1 MQKKKKSIIMN
12 SLVFVL
18 AISTVLAGC
27 NKSSPSSSSSP
38 SAAASTSS
46 TTATA
51 STAVSTTPDKVEP
64 FNVSV
69 YIGDPGYQ
77 QPTPNNKIYKLM
89 KDKLGVTFNFDFL
102 AGDSNQKAGVMI
114 AGSDYPDIMTANT
127 KFTDA
132 GAYIPLEDLIEKNA
146 PNLKKHYASVW
157 NQMKDPK
164 DGHIYLLPN
173 YGVYN
178 GEVHSTYYSGPAFW
192 IQKAVL
198 KDAGYPKVQTL
209 DQYFDLIQKYKAKNP
224 TIDGKPTTG
233 FEILNSDWRNFGL
246 FNAPQHLI
254 GHPNDGGVVV
264 TDGVAQIFADKDSAK
279 KYFQKLNQVNSEGLI
294 DKEAFVQNY
303 DQYIAKLSAG
313 NVLGMFDQHW
323 NFQSAEDSLA
333 TQGKFDRAYVG
344 LPLVYDTSTKDYYRD
359 LPVLN
364 LNNGFGISV
373 KAKDP
378 VKIIK
383 MLDAL
388 MTEDWQKTLS
398 WGIQGEDYQVDAKGV
413 FSRTPEQRNN
423 ASDATWKLANKADA
437 FVMYDPKME
446 GSFSDGN
453 ATSPGDQPEEYYAGL
468 KPVDKELLDAYGYK
482 SYADF
487 FSKPAANPVY
497 YPAWSITIP
506 DGSPA
511 KVANTKLTDLGTKFL
526 PKAILS
532 KPDQFDA
539 VWSDYVTQIKKVDVK
554 AYEDRV
560 NEQIQWRIKNWSSN

>member
-1 MQKKKKSIIMN
+1 MFNNKKSIIMS
-12 SLVFVL
+12 SLVFTF

-27 NKSSPSSSSSP
+27 SKTPSNPTSPSV
-38 SAAASTSS
+38 AASTTTSS
-46 TTATA
+46 TTAA
-51 STAVSTTPDKVEP
+51 SPTVDKVEP
-64 FNVSV
+64 FNVSI
-69 YIGDPGYQ
+69 YIGDAGYQ
-77 QPTPNNKIYKLM
+77 QPTPDNKIYKLI

-114 AGSDYPDIMTANT
+114 AGADYPDIMTANT

-132 GAYIPLEDLIEKNA
+132 GAYIPLEDLIEKYA
-146 PNLKKHYASVW
+146 PNLKQHYASAW
-157 NQMKDPK
+157 NKMKDSK

-173 YGVYN
+173 FGVYT
-178 GEVHSTYYSGPAFW
+178 GEVHSSYYGGPAFW

-198 KDAGYPKVQTL
+198 KDAGYPKVTTL
-209 DQYFDLIQKYKAKNP
+209 DQYFDLIQKYKVKNP

-246 FNAPQHLI
+246 LNAPEHLS

-264 TDGVAQIFADKDSAK
+264 DNGVAQIFADKDIAK
-279 KYFQKLNQVNSEGLI
+279 KYYQKLNEANQNGLI

-313 NVLGMFDQHW
+313 NVLAMFDQHW

-333 TQGKFDRAYVG
+333 TQGKDDRAYVP
-344 LPLVYDTSTKDYYRD
+344 LALVYDASIKDYYRD
-359 LPVLN
+359 LPSVN

-383 MLDAL
+383 LLDAL

-413 FSRTPEQRNN
+413 FSRTPEQRKN
-423 ASDATWKLANKADA
+423 AKDATWKLANKADA
-437 FVMYDPKME
+437 LNGYDPKME
-446 GSFSDGN
+446 GSFTDGN
-453 ATSPGDQPEEYYAGL
+453 AYSPGDQPEEFYAEL

-482 SYADF
+482 SYVDF
-487 FSKPAANPVY
+487 FSKPPENAIA
-497 YPAWSITIP
+497 YPAWSITVP
-506 DGSPA
+506 DGSAA
-511 KVANTKLTDLGTKFL
+511 KVANTKLNDLATKYL

-532 KPDQFDA
+532 KPDQFDS
-539 VWSDYVTQIKKVDVK
+539 VWSDYVGQIKKVDVK
-554 AYEDRV
+554 SYEDLI
-560 NEQIQWRIKNWSSN
+560 NEQMQWRITNWK